1 MALRCINDT
10 KLPSGADVVKGEE
23 YELISH
29 RMNSYGQKIVFL
41 EGVTNNGTTP
51 KGLQWNGYSAERF
64 KDTEDLDELVEEEFN
79 YAMN

>member
-1 MALRCINDT
+1 MLICIND
-10 KLPSGADVVKGEE
+10 KKQPQGAEVIEGRE
-23 YELISH
+23 YEMISH